1 MTERTDGGYVVE
13 ASERSSMARNAEK
26 RPARGAA
33 KPKRLASA
41 ARKGRRIVRTL
52 AQGTL
57 LAAGIAVTHLGV
69 AEIDSRYQIFD
80 RTLVDRLEAPITRYH
95 E

>member
-1 MTERTDGGYVVE
+1 M
-13 ASERSSMARNAEK
+13 
-26 RPARGAA
+26 
-33 KPKRLASA
+33 
-41 ARKGRRIVRTL
+41 RTL

>member
-1 MTERTDGGYVVE
+1 MSYRAGAT
-13 ASERSSMARNAEK
+13 ARQMPRKHETP
-26 RPARGAA
+26 PAARAAA
-33 KPKRLASA
+33 KPTPAPR
-41 ARKGRRIVRTL
+41 ARAPRIVRKI

-57 LAAGIAVTHLGV
+57 LAAGLAATHIGG
-69 AEIDSRYQIFD
+69 AEADPLFPLFD